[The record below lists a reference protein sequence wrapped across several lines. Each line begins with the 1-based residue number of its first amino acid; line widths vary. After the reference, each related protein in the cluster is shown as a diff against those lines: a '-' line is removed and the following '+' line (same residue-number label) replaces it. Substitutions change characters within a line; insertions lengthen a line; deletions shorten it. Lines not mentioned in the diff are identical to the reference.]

1 VINLYRQSIQII
13 KDGQSDTGAFIAS
26 PMFPTYQYCWLR
38 DGSFIA
44 HAMDKAG
51 EFASSESFF
60 RWVGRVIQKYRAKLE
75 AIRRKLE
82 TGQSIGKDDVLHTRY
97 TLDGDEVTADNT
109 WGNFQID
116 GYGTWLWALSE
127 HVRLSGNTDLLRE
140 LSVPIQI
147 TLRYLELVWQLP
159 NYDCWE
165 EHPEYL
171 HPYSLATAFSGFNS
185 IATLI
190 GAGKMDAGPVPVEKI
205 AGQIKEFI
213 LNYGV
218 HDGHVVK
225 HIWPSAAPQ
234 SPQPI
239 VESGVDSSLIGL
251 AVPYQVL
258 QPEHLL
264 MEATIKVIE
273 AGLHRPEG
281 GVYRYKADVYYGG
294 GEWLLLT
301 AWLGWYYAQSGQ
313 LEQAESLLGWINSQA
328 DLDGQLAEQVSDHT
342 LSPEHLGPWLKK
354 WGPVANPLLWSHA
367 MYIILVNA
375 IEERRAQ

>member
-1 VINLYRQSIQII
+1 
-13 KDGQSDTGAFIAS
+13 
-26 PMFPTYQYCWLR
+26 
-38 DGSFIA
+38 
-44 HAMDKAG
+44 
-51 EFASSESFF
+51 
-60 RWVGRVIQKYRAKLE
+60 
-75 AIRRKLE
+75 
-82 TGQSIGKDDVLHTRY
+82 
-97 TLDGDEVTADNT
+97 
-109 WGNFQID
+109 
-116 GYGTWLWALSE
+116 
-127 HVRLSGNTDLLRE
+127 
-140 LSVPIQI
+140 
-147 TLRYLELVWQLP
+147 
-159 NYDCWE
+159 
-165 EHPEYL
+165 
-171 HPYSLATAFSGFNS
+171 
-185 IATLI
+185 
-190 GAGKMDAGPVPVEKI
+190 MDAGPVPVEKI